1 MQHLK
6 PGERRAVLTYLPLI
20 NAINALEPAMI
31 TSSDHDL
38 LLITQSLSQRALQ
51 GEPLSSLLP
60 ESFAVVRE
68 AARRVL
74 GMRPYDVQLLGGI
87 ALHDGRVVEMAT
99 GEGKTLVAT
108 LPAFLNALSHK
119 GVHIITVNDYLAKRD
134 AEWIG
139 KVFTSLG
146 LSVGVVTSLS
156 TNEQRKAAFAADI
169 TYVTAYDLSWTYLN
183 DNMVHSTEH
192 ICLTRPFRYCI
203 VDEADSILIDESRNP
218 FVLSQPS
225 TITKQDTWNTVL
237 RVASRLVENKLPV
250 GWMSGAIRESSS
262 SSSRVMRGDCGLDYK
277 SKQVVLTEGGMVRA
291 VEGLVRDGK
300 VRFIRPSRKN
310 NTDTDDDDVCLAMV
324 HQLEEKSSD
333 GGGMVTKTQ
342 LTIAPFNSKK
352 KKNTEQQQSRVVYTL
367 SSKSGVDK
375 CLRKAGYEELSQ
387 HEIKDEHYQHAVPAV
402 LWDGGDLAWGPFII
416 TALKAIH
423 FYSKDIDYIV
433 KKNDGGLDGVDLA
446 FGGLR
451 VDNDREDIGGGGSVV
466 IVDPATGREKH
477 RSRWQD
483 GVHEA
488 VEAKENISTR
498 GENFACATITYQM
511 LFRYYQKLAGMSGTA
526 AVEAQELSEA
536 YNLTTIRIPPHRPNI
551 RIDHKPR
558 LFLYERGWQLAIMKE
573 LNRAL
578 KRQQRPVLIGTSSVE
593 ASQQVAEL
601 LESLL
606 VSSGHG
612 NGGPRFATFN
622 LLNALPEN
630 ARREAQIIAQA
641 GLPGSVTLATNM
653 AGRGTDILLG
663 GNPKGLTLM
672 TLETYMKIIGERGEL
687 LIGDGNG
694 GFDSGAG
701 TTSTAPLKNLEDTF
715 TSEAH
720 MHMGLPSVVVA
731 SFQVAKGEV
740 KRYAIEEAEKRGQQK
755 KSRRKKKKDAED
767 ERGPKGN
774 QGLDLVASA
783 SVHNE
788 EREEEEEGMEAV
800 DHPWFNNEGQ
810 PGSQQWLSDQL
821 EAAETLR
828 SQFLLYQQSR
838 CENNDDNNNNIV
850 EALEAAASW
859 FDQLHANMDSG
870 GSSNGAVESITTTS
884 NSKNGQKPPPSV
896 AALAVQKYTLLQWLW
911 FDNKCKLYA
920 QQVREAGGLLVLIVS
935 VQTSKRSELQ
945 LRGRAG
951 RQGDPGE
958 TFYLASYEDPV
969 VPSIVNNS
977 IMEAITKLETAG
989 RTIPELMADEQ
1000 ELIYIY
1006 NNLAD
1011 GSYEKSVIGEEL
1023 RSVRT
1028 KLMGDVG
1035 DLGGKS
1041 LENIARQEDE
1051 NASVGRESVRKYDEI
1066 VDSYRRHV
1074 YGLRKAVVCGGEAAC
1089 TAVVM
1094 RHMVD
1099 IAQEA
1104 VGAFCDAKTS
1114 PKHWK
1119 LKPLLQFLHVLVNSN
1134 TNSDRI
1140 INNNNNNDDDDWLE
1154 REVDRLFPYNAE
1166 IGMRDPFNLVQLGPA
1181 SASSSNSSTL
1191 DSIIELPKLFVAVNV
1206 VPDGAEIALLSGLL
1220 STSSSSK
1227 NGMHQMPDK
1236 PLINDIIQQP
1246 SIRHNADKKLLRQM
1260 LIDSTTNSNSK
1271 AMKGRFAPQLA
1282 ALTTWIGETLF
1293 WAYTLK
1299 KNVMIFQQIRRK
1311 QLPSVAQHNVQV
1323 WEKEIL
1329 VTTLDILWADFLADI
1344 AVLRHSAQLRVMTNF
1359 DPLNEFRVESAQL
1372 FVKLMKDHARAA
1384 VANGFESGYLDGSRV
1399 KELSLEI
1406 SQHGKRMQE
1415 MEWLREKR
1423 GEWMAEEKREREKVK
1438 EKKEKE
1444 GSEEEEV
1451 NRNYK
1456 V

>member
-1 MQHLK
+1 
-6 PGERRAVLTYLPLI
+6 
-20 NAINALEPAMI
+20 
-31 TSSDHDL
+31 
-38 LLITQSLSQRALQ
+38 
-51 GEPLSSLLP
+51 
-60 ESFAVVRE
+60 
-68 AARRVL
+68 
-74 GMRPYDVQLLGGI
+74 MRPYDVQLLGGI
-87 ALHDGRVVEMAT
+87 ALHEGRVAEMAT

-108 LPAFLNALSHK
+108 LPAFLNALTHK

-146 LSVGVVTSLS
+146 LSVGVVTSRS

-169 TYVTAYDLSWTYLN
+169 TYVTAYDLTWTYLN
-183 DNMVHSTEH
+183 DNMVHSTKH
-192 ICLTRPFRYCI
+192 ICLTRPFHFCI

-225 TITKQDTWNTVL
+225 MITKQDMWNTVL
-237 RVASRLVENKLPV
+237 RVASRLTENKLPV
-250 GWMSGAIRESSS
+250 GWMSGAIYIGGSSNNNNNN
-262 SSSRVMRGDCGLDYK
+262 RVMRGDCGLDYK

-291 VEGLVRDGK
+291 VEGLVGDGK
-300 VRFIRPSRKN
+300 VRFVRTSRNNN
-310 NTDTDDDDVCLAMV
+310 NTGDDDDDVCLAMV
-324 HQLEEKSSD
+324 HQLEEKSND
-333 GGGMVTKTQ
+333 GGGMVVKTQ
-342 LTIAPFNSKK
+342 LTIAPLHSKN
-352 KKNTEQQQSRVVYTL
+352 KNTKQQQQTRVVYTL
-367 SSKSGVDK
+367 SSKYGVDE
-375 CLRKAGYEELSQ
+375 CLKNAGYKELQ
-387 HEIKDEHYQHAVPAV
+387 YYEIKDEYYQHAVPAV

-433 KKNDGGLDGVDLA
+433 KKNDEGLAGLDLA
-446 FGGLR
+446 FGGFG
-451 VDNDREDIGGGGSVV
+451 VDTDPEDIGGSSVV

-578 KRQQRPVLIGTSSVE
+578 KREQRPVLIGTSSVE

-601 LESLL
+601 LES
-606 VSSGHG
+606 VRVNTGNG
-612 NGGPRFATFN
+612 NGGGCFATFN

-672 TLETYMKIIGERGEL
+672 TLETFMKTTGERGEL
-687 LIGDGNG
+687 STGD

-701 TTSTAPLKNLEDTF
+701 TTSTAPLQNLEDTF

-720 MHMGLPSVVVA
+720 MHMSLPSVVVA
-731 SFQVAKGEV
+731 SFQVAKKEV
-740 KRYAIEEAEKRGQQK
+740 ERYTVEEAEKREQQK
-755 KSRRKKKKDAED
+755 TNGKKKDAED
-767 ERGPKGN
+767 KRRRGNRNMN
-774 QGLDLVASA
+774 QSLDLVATAISKG
-783 SVHNE
+783 NE
-788 EREEEEEGMEAV
+788 EEEEEEGVEAV
-800 DHPWFNNEGQ
+800 EYRFNNEDQ

-838 CENNDDNNNNIV
+838 GGDNSNNSIV
-850 EALEAAASW
+850 EVLEAAASW
-859 FDQLHANMDSG
+859 FDRMHYSTC
-870 GSSNGAVESITTTS
+870 SSNGVGVVEPT
-884 NSKNGQKPPPSV
+884 KNGLKLPPSSV
-896 AALAVQKYTLLQWLW
+896 ATIALQKYTLLQWLW
-911 FDNKCKLYA
+911 FDNKCKVYA
-920 QQVREAGGLLVLIVS
+920 QQVRDAGGLLVLIVS

-989 RTIPELMADEQ
+989 RTIPELMADER

-1006 NNLAD
+1006 NNLPD
-1011 GSYEKSVIGEEL
+1011 GSYEKVVIGEEL
-1023 RSVRT
+1023 KNVRT

-1035 DLGGKS
+1035 DLGAKS
-1041 LENIARQEDE
+1041 LESIARQADE
-1051 NASVGRESVRKYDEI
+1051 NVSVGRESVRKYDEI

-1074 YGLRKAVVCGGEAAC
+1074 YGIRKAVVCGGEAAC
-1089 TAVVM
+1089 TTVVM

-1104 VGAFCDAKTS
+1104 VRAFCDAKTS
-1114 PKHWK
+1114 PKQWK
-1119 LKPLLQFLHVLVNSN
+1119 LKSLLQFLHVLVNSN
-1134 TNSDRI
+1134 TDSDSI
-1140 INNNNNNDDDDWLE
+1140 INDDDDDDWLGN
-1154 REVDRLFPYNAE
+1154 EVDRLFPYNAE
-1166 IGMRDPFNLVQLGPA
+1166 LGMRDPFNLVQLV
-1181 SASSSNSSTL
+1181 SYNKSTTL
-1191 DSIIELPKLFVAVNV
+1191 DSITELPKLFVAVNV
-1206 VPDGAEIALLSGLL
+1206 VPDGAETALLSGLL
-1220 STSSSSK
+1220 STSTSSK

-1236 PLINDIIQQP
+1236 PPIGETIQQP

-1260 LIDSTTNSNSK
+1260 LIDSASTN
-1271 AMKGRFAPQLA
+1271 KGRFAPQFA
-1282 ALTTWIGETLF
+1282 TLTTWIGETLF
-1293 WAYTLK
+1293 WAYILK
-1299 KNVMIFQQIRRK
+1299 KNAMIYQQINRK

-1329 VTTLDILWADFLADI
+1329 VATLDMLWADFLADI

-1372 FVKLMKDHARAA
+1372 FVKLTKDHARAA
-1384 VANGFESGYLDGSRV
+1384 VSNGFKSGYLDGSRV
-1399 KELSLEI
+1399 KELSVEI

-1423 GEWMAEEKREREKVK
+1423 GEWMEEEKEE
-1438 EKKEKE
+1438 EKE
-1444 GSEEEEV
+1444 GSEAEEEAKPV
-1451 NRNYK
+1451 RL
-1456 V
+1456 